1 MVQYTDGD
9 DENEGA
15 MPEHHD
21 IVGPARG
28 EPLPAGRVGIR
39 LRIGLSGSPSTRWS
53 RDLSARLT
61 RETTGHPAVGHL
73 RLNDL
78 VQGQEIVLD
87 GVEPAE
93 APAIFDAI
101 ERAVAST
108 NAATARDPAP
118 GPQANMSPADADAIA
133 DAVKPPRQA

>member
-1 MVQYTDGD
+1 
-9 DENEGA
+9 

-39 LRIGLSGSPSTRWS
+39 LRIGLSGSPSPRWA
-53 RDLSARLT
+53 RDLGARLT
-61 RETTGHPAVGHL
+61 RETTGHRAVGHL

-93 APAIFDAI
+93 APGIFDAI

-108 NAATARDPAP
+108 NAATAKDPAP
-118 GPQANMSPADADAIA
+118 GPQGNMSSADADAIA
-133 DAVKPPRQA
+133 DAVQPHREVS